1 MFIQFTKPLTTA
13 VMVGAFAIAGATAV
27 QAQNMAHT
35 HMGHVTDG
43 WNDTPDGMGLLPT
56 ALAEAEIAATHAG
69 LAAEQPDNL
78 DWMKTHSLHVLHA
91 VDAGAIE
98 AGPGL
103 GYGVRQASEGVV
115 AHIGFASEADSASD
129 NVKLH
134 AQHVTASAN
143 NTIGRVDAIATLV
156 GEIQAASDAA
166 AAAARVAEM
175 QALTAQLKEGTD
187 ANGDGG
193 VSWHEGEGGLA
204 EVEKHMGLM
213 RQGEGL

>member
-1 MFIQFTKPLTTA
+1 MFIQFTKPFTTA
-13 VMVGAFAIAGATAV
+13 LLIGAIAVAGTTVA

-43 WNDTPDGMGLLPT
+43 WKDTPDGMGLLPT
-56 ALAEAEIAATHAG
+56 AIAESEIALTHAG
-69 LAAEQPDNL
+69 LAAQQPDNL

-91 VDAGAIE
+91 VDASAIE

-103 GYGVRQASEGVV
+103 GYGVRRAAEGVV
-115 AHIGFASEADSASD
+115 AHIGFAAEAEEASD

-134 AQHVTASAN
+134 AQHVTASST
-143 NTIGRVDAIATLV
+143 NTIARVDAIVTLV
-156 GEIQAASDAA
+156 GDIQSATDATAA
-166 AAAARVAEM
+166 AASVTEM
-175 QALTAQLKEGTD
+175 QALTAQLTEGVD
-187 ANGDGG
+187 ANGDGA